1 MKPSAAHAAH
11 IPFGLDPLVFGS
23 MCSIFSSVA
32 YSASNVCLRSAAGSD
47 PFLVSCVKA
56 VPTMLVAVVLLLLS
70 LSRGTLKFPSPKA
83 FAALTVVGTI
93 AQLGGNGAF
102 QWCLSQVGLALTVP
116 ICAGSMI
123 IAATVLARVW
133 LGEGVSPRSAVA
145 LAILILSITVLSV
158 GAERAPE
165 IAETS
170 LATPSPRPAVHVGIV
185 LTAACL
191 AGVAYAFLNVLI
203 RKLVTGS
210 FAMPFV
216 LAIVSS
222 VGVVSLGLASIGKI
236 GWEGIEATP
245 MSAIGVMFIAGSFN
259 AMAFL
264 ALTKALQ
271 LVSMVQVNAVSA
283 SQSALAAIA
292 GVILFREAPTASL
305 LLGVLLTVLGL
316 TLVDRGRKIHPSP
329 AHVRAALDEDEPAAP
344 IEEGVAIP
352 PVQAT
357 ASSRRPRDPTTK

>member
-11 IPFGLDPLVFGS
+11 VPFGLDPLVFGTI
-23 MCSIFSSVA
+23 CSIFSSVA
-32 YSASNVCLRSAAGSD
+32 YSASNVCLRSAAGND

-56 VPTMLVAVVLLLLS
+56 VPTMLVAVVLLTLS
-70 LSRGTLKFPSPKA
+70 WSQGKLRFPSPKA
-83 FAALTVVGTI
+83 FAALTLVGTI

-102 QWCLSQVGLALTVP
+102 QWSLSQVGLALTVP

-123 IAATVLARVW
+123 IAATVLGRFW
-133 LGEGVSPRSAVA
+133 LGEGVTPRSAVA
-145 LAILILSITVLSV
+145 LGILITSITVLSV

-165 IAETS
+165 LAETAT
-170 LATPSPRPAVHVGIV
+170 ATPSPRPAVHVGIV
-185 LTAACL
+185 LTAACC
-191 AGVAYAFLNVLI
+191 AGIAYAVLNVLI
-203 RKLVTGS
+203 RKLVTGT

-222 VGVVSLGLASIGKI
+222 VGVISLGFASIAKI

-245 MSAIGVMFIAGSFN
+245 MSAIGVMFVAGSFN

-271 LVSMVQVNAVSA
+271 LVSLVQVNAVSA

-292 GVILFREAPTASL
+292 GVILFREAPTVSL
-305 LLGVLLTVLGL
+305 MLGVLLTVLGL
-316 TLVDRGRKIHPSP
+316 TLVDRGRKIHPQL
-329 AHVRAALDEDEPAAP
+329 AATSSTPDDAPAAP

-352 PVQAT
+352 PVQTTDA
-357 ASSRRPRDPTTK
+357 AFLPRDPTIK